1 MIRNKDIAESIIES
15 FRSDLNDIRS
25 IYNTKLDTRIIYN
38 TRYVDLVLP
47 LVLNENIEQL
57 RRFDSL
63 LYNLL
68 LVSLDFETT
77 EL

>member
-15 FRSDLNDIRS
+15 FKPDLNDIRS

-38 TRYVDLVLP
+38 TRYVD
-47 LVLNENIEQL
+47 ENIEQL

-68 LVSLDFETT
+68 LASLDFETT